1 LSYGGQLKVDKSLN
15 GINLFLSCKKM
26 SDQSTEEASG
36 ILEKESEKKKEPK
49 SEKKPEKLKKK
60 ALRSENDKLREK
72 LDHLDKLFQ
81 KQDKELT
88 EQISKFAFLQAEL
101 ENTRK
106 HYIKRQEITRN
117 QTKANVITS
126 FTPLIDSFEMA
137 FKNHQKI
144 IDNACTPQLKQYLQ
158 GFEGIHNQ
166 LLDIFEG
173 YKVTPIEAVQVPLDY
188 KIHDAVL
195 RVINDDIPDETVLQ
209 IVQKGYRMDGEVIR
223 PAKVIVSKVT
233 PPPASEPVKEVKPET
248 AESETDSTP
257 TTLSEEG
264 KEVNQDVQKINTP
277 DSSES
282 PKTL

>member
-1 LSYGGQLKVDKSLN
+1 
-15 GINLFLSCKKM
+15 M
-26 SDQSTEEASG
+26 SDQSTEEGSG
-36 ILEKESEKKKEPK
+36 ILEKESEKEEKKKEIK

-60 ALRSENDKLREK
+60 ALKSENDKLHEK

-144 IDNACTPQLKQYLQ
+144 IDDVHTPQLKQYLQ

-173 YKVTPIEAVQVPLDY
+173 YKVSPIEAVQVPLDY

-233 PPPASEPVKEVKPET
+233 PPPAPEPVKETKPET
-248 AESETDSTP
+248 AEPKSDSTP
-257 TTLSEEG
+257 TNPSEED
-264 KEVNQDVQKINTP
+264 KERNQDIQEKITP
-277 DSSES
+277 ES
-282 PKTL
+282 PAPSKKV

>member
-1 LSYGGQLKVDKSLN
+1 
-15 GINLFLSCKKM
+15 M
-26 SDQSTEEASG
+26 SDQSTEEGSG

-60 ALRSENDKLREK
+60 ALKSENDKLHEK

-144 IDNACTPQLKQYLQ
+144 IDDACTPQLKQYLQ

-209 IVQKGYRMDGEVIR
+209 IVQKGYRMDGVVIR
-223 PAKVIVSKVT
+223 PAKVIVSKIT
-233 PPPASEPVKEVKPET
+233 PPPAPESVKETAAPEVSS
-248 AESETDSTP
+248 SEKKAP
-257 TTLSEEG
+257 PENSEEITEG
-264 KEVNQDVQKINTP
+264 NKEVQEQGSPEI
-277 DSSES
+277 
-282 PKTL
+282 PKTF